1 MSKNDTAYWIPA
13 EAYSS
18 NHVQSCKA
26 TSGYSSSLQDRK
38 NRRGQWERNS
48 AAEGRLLEV
57 FTCLLALLA
66 FPRLSLCSEIAAG
79 SFSGHVAAGRAI
91 RRIYPRSCSS
101 ILLHFTLFHSILL
114 HFISLHFTP
123 LHSTSL
129 HFTPLHST
137 SLHFTPLHSTS
148 LHFTPLHSIS
158 LYFTDRPMKRHIT
171 IR

>member
-38 NRRGQWERNS
+38 NRRGQRERNS

-79 SFSGHVAAGRAI
+79 SFSGHVAAGRI

-101 ILLHFTLFHSILL
+101 ILLHFTPFHS
-114 HFISLHFTP
+114 ISLHFTAY
-123 LHSTSL
+123 
-129 HFTPLHST
+129 FTP
-137 SLHFTPLHSTS
+137 F
-148 LHFTPLHSIS
+148 HSIS
-158 LYFTDRPMKRHIT
+158 RIDL
-171 IR
+171 

>member
-101 ILLHFTLFHSILL
+101 ILLYFTLFHSILL
-114 HFISLHFTP
+114 HFTPFHSILLYFTLFHSISLHITPFHSISLHFTAYF
-123 LHSTSL
+123 TAY
-129 HFTPLHST
+129 FTP
-137 SLHFTPLHSTS
+137 F
-148 LHFTPLHSIS
+148 HSIS
-158 LYFTDRPMKRHIT
+158 RIDL
-171 IR
+171 